1 MTKSDRSA
9 RVSSVFWLGLVA
21 GALAACGDQNLFE
34 SLADDDTAS
43 AKIESA
49 KIANDNGDFT
59 QAIAILQGLCGTS
72 TTAPACDA
80 ETASLL
86 ASAYAGRAGLNV
98 FDLIENS
105 VDTVTGTTT
114 SSLSIFSV
122 LLPSPTVDDKSDLHD
137 AVEIL
142 ASLSTPTANQNLQMA
157 IYAMADAVVTV
168 GVDLTNGFNS
178 TTGRPNSVPLNPQ
191 AIDDVN
197 TTSGTLGQVSNDLDL
212 AIQGLDGSGLGNEDI
227 RSDIED
233 LRRRLDPDLNNDVLS
248 TEMHGFLANP

>member
-1 MTKSDRSA
+1 
-9 RVSSVFWLGLVA
+9 
-21 GALAACGDQNLFE
+21 
-34 SLADDDTAS
+34 
-43 AKIESA
+43 
-49 KIANDNGDFT
+49 
-59 QAIAILQGLCGTS
+59 
-72 TTAPACDA
+72 
-80 ETASLL
+80 
-86 ASAYAGRAGLNV
+86 
-98 FDLIENS
+98 
-105 VDTVTGTTT
+105 
-114 SSLSIFSV
+114 
-122 LLPSPTVDDKSDLHD
+122 
-137 AVEIL
+137 
-142 ASLSTPTANQNLQMA
+142 MA